1 MLYKV
6 RITVAYDGFDDMNYI
21 AIVNGNSYTDCV
33 EKIQNEFK
41 DENIRYLSTEEIS
54 PDNVFYIDEKDSYY
68 DKFNELIKEY
78 EKNVIW

>member
-6 RITVAYDGFDDMNYI
+6 HITVAYDGFEDTDYI
-21 AIVNGNSYTDCV
+21 AIVNGGSYTECV
-33 EKIQNEFK
+33 EKIQDEFK
-41 DENIRYLSTEEIS
+41 DENILYLSAKEIS